1 MWTEYK
7 KEIIA
12 QNKEGKSDFL
22 KRFYHN
28 NLLISGISTAIDKKT
43 DGIEVIER
51 KESNTSTVSSI
62 PRDESL
68 SIVLD
73 SDEEPPTVIPK
84 DKTGVSRKKKVGYFR
99 W

>member
-43 DGIEVIER
+43 DGTEVIER
-51 KESNTSTVSSI
+51 KESNTSTVDNRYIRRPGTILCS
-62 PRDESL
+62 
-68 SIVLD
+68 
-73 SDEEPPTVIPK
+73 
-84 DKTGVSRKKKVGYFR
+84 FFM
-99 W
+99 